1 MDMVKPRRGP
11 RVLIVED
18 NRAVCRLLSLVIRR
32 RGYTC
37 DLAGSVEEA
46 RFLLRKEDYG
56 ILILDFTLPDG
67 VGINILKDRLEFASG
82 AVYLIITGSDDLD
95 IANLAARNGVYDVI
109 AKPFTL
115 ALFEERLSEV
125 VEIYNRKSASSMQND
140 HNKKPG
146 GENNGRAEKS
156 TARAGG

>member
-1 MDMVKPRRGP
+1 MDVVKTGGGP

-32 RGYTC
+32 RGYAC
-37 DLAGSVEEA
+37 DLAGSIEEA

-67 VGINILKDRLEFASG
+67 AGTNVLKDGLEFASG
-82 AVYLIITGSDDLD
+82 AMYLIITGNDDLD
-95 IANLAARNGVYDVI
+95 LADLAARNGVYDVI

-115 ALFEERLSEV
+115 ARFEERLSEV
-125 VEIYNRKSASSMQND
+125 VEIYNRKSASSMQED
-140 HNKKPG
+140 HNEKPG
-146 GENNGRAEKS
+146 GENSGRAKKP
-156 TARAGG
+156 TA